1 MKPGVFK
8 TTYNIVSKHLHWRVK
23 TEKARESLNHK
34 SAQHSLGERE
44 NSMLGIKR
52 AFTAVVWLCFLTT
65 DTLSII
71 L

>member
-8 TTYNIVSKHLHWRVK
+8 TTYNIVSKHLHRRVK

-34 SAQHSLGERE
+34 SAQYSLGERE

-52 AFTAVVWLCFLTT
+52 AFTAVVWFCFLTT

>member
-1 MKPGVFK
+1 M
-8 TTYNIVSKHLHWRVK
+8 K

-34 SAQHSLGERE
+34 SAQYSLGERE

-52 AFTAVVWLCFLTT
+52 AFTAVVWFCFLTT